1 MRPRARKRDAE
12 PEVLKLIDTLY
23 ATWKSIPLGKYE
35 NTSQGISGAT
45 FSPPATPPCGG
56 TSVGLYHI
64 TLFYCSSASS
74 RTCRGGFETTAR
86 TSFPVIGFNKTLQ
99 FLVQAIFRRAAA
111 TGAGALLRLGFL
123 FFDSCLR
130 IEIDGFNGVD
140 RNYRRRDE

>member
-1 MRPRARKRDAE
+1 
-12 PEVLKLIDTLY
+12 LIDTLY
-23 ATWKSIPLGKYE
+23 STWKNIPLRKYE

-86 TSFPVIGFNKTLQ
+86 TSFPVIGFDKTLQ
-99 FLVQAIFRRAAA
+99 FLVQATFRRPASYVDRMLR
-111 TGAGALLRLGFL
+111 GAKPGDTPVQLPMGNRKTERLGGL
-123 FFDSCLR
+123 EVQDH
-130 IEIDGFNGVD
+130 
-140 RNYRRRDE
+140 RRAD